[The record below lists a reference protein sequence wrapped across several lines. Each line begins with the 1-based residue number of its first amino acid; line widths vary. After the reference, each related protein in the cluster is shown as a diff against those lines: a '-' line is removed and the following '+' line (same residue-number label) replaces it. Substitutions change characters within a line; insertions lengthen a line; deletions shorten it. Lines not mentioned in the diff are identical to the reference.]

1 MIIVYNNACIYDHF
15 FLFLI
20 FNRMG
25 AHFRVNG
32 TVGSEQDIN
41 VLEIIV
47 HQEYGRQLF
56 YSNDIA
62 LLKLANAVNLNNQV
76 GAACLPDMNLS
87 LVGKTCW
94 ITGWGTLYSGGIQPN
109 TLMQAQVPVVSKQVC
124 LLAFPNQLDD
134 TMLCAG
140 TRFGGVDACQGDS
153 GGPLVCEFSGRWF
166 LVGIT
171 SWGRGCAAPN
181 TYGVYAN
188 VRVFLPWINANIN
201 DTNRS
206 VAAGSISATLLG
218 K

>member
-1 MIIVYNNACIYDHF
+1 MIIIIMLVFITINF
-15 FLFLI
+15 SFI
-20 FNRMG
+20 FTRMG

-47 HQEYGRQLF
+47 HQEYGRPF
-56 YSNDIA
+56 FFSNDIA
-62 LLKLANAVNLNNQV
+62 LLKLAKAVNLSNKV
-76 GAACLPDMNLS
+76 GAACLPDVNLS

-94 ITGWGTLYSGGIQPN
+94 ITGWGTLSSGGIQPN

-124 LLAFPNQLDD
+124 LLAYPNQLDD

-166 LVGIT
+166 LEGVT
-171 SWGRGCAAPN
+171 SWGRGCATPN
-181 TYGVYAN
+181 FYGVYAD
-188 VRVFLPWINANIN
+188 VRVFLPWINGNIN
-201 DTNRS
+201 HTNRS
-206 VAAGSISATLLG
+206 VAVI
-218 K
+218 